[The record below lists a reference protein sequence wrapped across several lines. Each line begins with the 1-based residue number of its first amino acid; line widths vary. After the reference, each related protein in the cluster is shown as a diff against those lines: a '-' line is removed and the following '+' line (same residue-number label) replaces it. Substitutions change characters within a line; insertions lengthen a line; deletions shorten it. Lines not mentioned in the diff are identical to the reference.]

1 MLARGAAAFVSLLA
15 ILGCREVDLSG
26 SSFVTMADNT
36 FSPRQIRVPVGGHV
50 HFRNWGGIV
59 HNAKAVDQSWGTH
72 VASGREEMRV
82 GEWVDLEFN
91 TPGVYHYFCSFHG
104 TPDGTKGMVGTVIVG
119 DVPYSPNEKTG
130 TLEPVE
136 QPTGVTRHVPK
147 DYPNIQIAVDAAAP
161 GDLVLVDNGVYHEE
175 VIVTTPSLTLRGV
188 DRNGVILDGD
198 FQRANGVAVY
208 ADAVA
213 LENLTARNYTLN
225 GFFIT
230 GVAGYRGSYL
240 TAVNN
245 GDYGIYAFD
254 SYNGI
259 LEHSLGSGSPDAG
272 FYVGG
277 CYPCKTILDQVIGE
291 GNLGGG
297 YSGTNAGGDLY
308 IINSTFR
315 KNYGGGIAPNT
326 FDVEPH
332 APQRENVIVGN
343 TVTDNRGNGIT
354 IDGGSRNLVIR
365 NYVAGNSRN
374 GIMVQAAKDRN
385 YYPAT
390 DNTIRD
396 NVVLG
401 SGRADLAMS
410 GLGNIGNC
418 FSRNLHRTTMPWGL
432 EIMQGCRAARLPVVG
447 DLNAYLGAR
456 MGRNSLFSPRES
468 FGDEYKRMPHPEPQ
482 PSMPGGAAAP
492 VRPPVKPFE
501 AFALDVDRIQLP
513 KPAADSVI
521 ALARR
526 P

>member
-1 MLARGAAAFVSLLA
+1 MTRASVAFLPVLAL
-15 ILGCREVDLSG
+15 LGCQKVDLSG
-26 SSFVTMADNT
+26 SSFVTMADNS

-50 HFRNWGGIV
+50 HFRNWGGII
-59 HNAKAVDQSWGTH
+59 HNAEAVDKTWSTEKI
-72 VASGREEMRV
+72 SGKAEVRV
-82 GEWVDLEFN
+82 GEWVDVEFN
-91 TPGVYHYFCSFHG
+91 TPGVYQYFCTFHG

-119 DVPYSPNEKTG
+119 DVAYAPTEKTG
-130 TLEPVE
+130 SMEPVE
-136 QPTGVTRHVPK
+136 TATGVTRHVPK
-147 DYPNIQIAVDAAAP
+147 DYPNIQTAVDAAAP
-161 GDLVLVDNGVYHEE
+161 GDMVLVAEGVYKEE
-175 VIVTTPSLTLRGV
+175 VIVTTPSVTLRGV
-188 DRNGVILDGD
+188 DRNAVVLDGE

-213 LENLTARNYTLN
+213 IENMTARNYTLN
-225 GFFIT
+225 GFFIS
-230 GVAGYRGSYL
+230 GVTGYRTSYV
-240 TAVNN
+240 TAINN

-254 SYNGI
+254 AYNGV

-297 YSGTNAGGDLY
+297 YSGTNAGGELY
-308 IINSTFR
+308 IINSIWR

-343 TVTDNRGNGIT
+343 LVHDNGGNGIT

-365 NYVAGNSRN
+365 NYIANSRRN

-396 NVVLG
+396 NVVIG

-418 FSRNLHRTTMPWGL
+418 FANNTHRITIPWGL
-432 EIMQGCRAARLPVVG
+432 EFLQGCRGARVPVVG
-447 DLNAYLGAR
+447 DLNSYLGSR

-468 FGDEYKRMPHPEPQ
+468 FGEEYKTMPHPEPQ
-482 PSMPGGAAAP
+482 PTMPGGADAP
-492 VRPPVKPFE
+492 VRPALKPFE
-501 AFALDVDRIQLP
+501 SFPLDVDKIQMP
-513 KPAADSVI
+513 KPATSVV
-521 ALARR
+521 ARR
-526 P
+526 N